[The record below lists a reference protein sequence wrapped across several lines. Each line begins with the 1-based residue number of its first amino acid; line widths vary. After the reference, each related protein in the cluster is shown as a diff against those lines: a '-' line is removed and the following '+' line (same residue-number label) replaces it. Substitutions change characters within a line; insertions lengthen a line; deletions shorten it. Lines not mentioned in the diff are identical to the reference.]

1 MQENTAAKHRP
12 VIRDGAYAWAV
23 VVMLTL
29 AYTVSFIDR
38 QVLNL
43 LVDPIKTDLGATDTQ
58 MSLLQGAAFI
68 FAYIA
73 FNPLFGRWVD
83 TGHRRNILIIGIA
96 LWSAFTVLCGLSEN
110 LTTLFIGRAGVGA
123 AEAALGPAAWSL
135 ISDYFTRSKLPR
147 AMSVYLMGPYIG
159 GGAALIF
166 GGVVLGG
173 AANLT
178 GFFPFL
184 EGLAP
189 WQITFIAAGVPG
201 LALCLLFLLVREPER
216 MKLTGVASDDR
227 QFSLKEA
234 TSFLWDRRNFYVRFF
249 LTMALIV
256 VVLYAVPA
264 WGPAMLIR
272 SYGVTAENVGLVFG
286 LMVLGSGSAGVLSGP
301 VLGNWLLRRG
311 HKSAI
316 VLCAVIAAV
325 CLVVICALFPFAPN
339 YHSGLFLLGAATF
352 FFSFPQAMAASALQI
367 ATPNRMRGVVIATY
381 TLVLSGIGLGLA
393 PTIVAMITDFV
404 FSDPAHV
411 RESLAIVCS
420 VSALCAALLGWST
433 LPHYRRALEQ
443 EERDQDQAAH
453 QAA

>member
-1 MQENTAAKHRP
+1 MKDISRAAGRP
-12 VIRDGAYAWAV
+12 LARDGAYAWSV

-43 LVDPIKTDLGATDTQ
+43 LVDPIKEDLGATDTQ
-58 MSLLQGAAFI
+58 MSFLQGAAFI
-68 FAYIA
+68 FAYII

-83 TGHRRNILIIGIA
+83 TGHRRNIVIIGIT

-110 LTTLFIGRAGVGA
+110 LATLFIGRAGVGA

-135 ISDYFTRSKLPR
+135 ISDYFTRSRLPR

-173 AANLT
+173 TASLT
-178 GFFPFL
+178 GYFPFL
-184 EGLAP
+184 DGLAP
-189 WQITFIAAGVPG
+189 WQITFIAAGIPG
-201 LALCLLFLLVREPER
+201 LLLCLLFLFIREPER
-216 MKLTGVASDDR
+216 MKLTGSATDDR
-227 QFSLKEA
+227 RFSLAE
-234 TSFLWDRRNFYVRFF
+234 TLGFLWGRRNFYLRFF

-272 SYGVTAENVGLVFG
+272 NYGVTAESVGLIFG
-286 LMVLGSGSAGVLSGP
+286 FLVLGCGSAGVLTGP
-301 VLGNWLLRRG
+301 FVGGWLIRRG

-325 CLVVICALFPFAPN
+325 SLCVICALFPFAPN
-339 YHSGLFLLGAATF
+339 YLSGLILLGAATF

-367 ATPNRMRGVVIATY
+367 TTPNRMRGVVIAAY
-381 TLVLSGIGLGLA
+381 TLVLSGIGLGFA
-393 PTIVAMITDFV
+393 PTIVALITDYV
-404 FSDPAHV
+404 FARPEHV
-411 RESLAIVCS
+411 RESLSIVCVLS
-420 VSALCAALLGWST
+420 SGCAALLGWST
-433 LPHYRRALEQ
+433 LPHYAKALEAE
-443 EERDQDQAAH
+443 EERH
-453 QAA
+453 QAGSES